1 MTGPRRTRSLL
12 RIVVLIH
19 TVAVV
24 LQPFLAGAY
33 LDGSSGA
40 MAGHEPLG
48 LATAFVAI
56 GQLVA
61 AVLYWR
67 PGRGG
72 TGPMAFALVLLAADG
87 FQVAMGYTRALAVH
101 IPLGV
106 AIVVLSVGFA
116 IRVLRREPAAAPR
129 PTGVAA

>member
-1 MTGPRRTRSLL
+1 MTGPRRTRTLL
-12 RIVVLIH
+12 RTAVLIH
-19 TVAVV
+19 TAAVV

-33 LDGSSGA
+33 LDGSSSA

-48 LATAFVAI
+48 LATAFLAI

-67 PGRGG
+67 PGGG
-72 TGPMAFALVLLAADG
+72 GVGPVVIALVLLVADG
-87 FQVAMGYTRALAVH
+87 LQVGMGYSRALAVH

-116 IRVLRREPAAAPR
+116 IRVLRRATGAAA
-129 PTGVAA
+129 

>member
-12 RIVVLIH
+12 RIAVLIH
-19 TVAVV
+19 TFAVAV
-24 LQPFLAGAY
+24 QPFLAGAY

-40 MAGHEPLG
+40 MTGHEPLG
-48 LATAFVAI
+48 LATAIVAI
-56 GQLVA
+56 GQLLA

-67 PGRGG
+67 PGGG
-72 TGPMAFALVLLAADG
+72 GAGPAAIALVLLAADG

-106 AIVVLSVGFA
+106 GIVVLSVGFA
-116 IRVLRREPAAAPR
+116 ILVLRAGRPVEVPA
-129 PTGVAA
+129 